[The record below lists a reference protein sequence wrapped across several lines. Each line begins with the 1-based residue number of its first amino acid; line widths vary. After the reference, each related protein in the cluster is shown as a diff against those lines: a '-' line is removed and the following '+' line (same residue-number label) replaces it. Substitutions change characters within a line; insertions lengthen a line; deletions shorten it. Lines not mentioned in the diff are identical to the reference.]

1 MEEGVHE
8 YINNININNDIL
20 YSIYPQIEDSN
31 HLDFVETGVV
41 MKINA
46 VMKMVEQSVTV
57 IQICVIMS
65 LLSVL

>member
-20 YSIYPQIEDSN
+20 YSVYPQIEDSN

-46 VMKMVEQSVTV
+46 VMKMVEQSVIV
-57 IQICVIMS
+57 IQIYVIVS
-65 LLSVL
+65 L

>member
-46 VMKMVEQSVTV
+46 VMKMVEQSVIVVQIYV
-57 IQICVIMS
+57 IVS
-65 LLSVL
+65 L

>member
-46 VMKMVEQSVTV
+46 VMKMVEQSVIV
-57 IQICVIMS
+57 IQIYVIVS
-65 LLSVL
+65 L

>member
-31 HLDFVETGVV
+31 HLDFVETGAV

-46 VMKMVEQSVTV
+46 VMKMVEKSVIV
-57 IQICVIMS
+57 IQICVM
-65 LLSVL
+65 LTV

>member
-46 VMKMVEQSVTV
+46 VMKMVEQSVIV
-57 IQICVIMS
+57 IQIYVIVS
-65 LLSVL
+65 LSNVL